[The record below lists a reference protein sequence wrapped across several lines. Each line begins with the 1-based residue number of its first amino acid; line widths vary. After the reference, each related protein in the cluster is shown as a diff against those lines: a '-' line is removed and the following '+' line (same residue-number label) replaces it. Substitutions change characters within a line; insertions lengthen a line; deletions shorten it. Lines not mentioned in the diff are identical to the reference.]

1 MRIVSGKL
9 KGIRFQPPKSFD
21 SRPTTDFA
29 KEGIFNVLEN
39 NYDFS
44 SMRILDLFAGT
55 GNVSFEFAS
64 RGAEKV
70 IAVDRNFRCVKFI
83 DDFGKKHQLDN
94 LLALKADVLNF
105 IQQHSAAYDLIFADP
120 PFKFQ
125 SYEQLISEV
134 LSSALLAENGIFILE
149 HEKRIKFD
157 ELPSFDYERKYGNVV
172 FSIFKKQLRSVD

>member
-39 NYDFS
+39 TYDIS
-44 SMRILDLFAGT
+44 SLRILDLFAGT
-55 GNVSFEFAS
+55 GSVSFEFAS

-70 IAVDRNFRCVKFI
+70 VSVDKNFRCVKFI
-83 DDFGKKHQLDN
+83 DEFSRKHN
-94 LLALKADVLNF
+94 LENLSSLKSDVFKF
-105 IQQHSAAYDLIFADP
+105 IQQHTSQYDLIFADP

-125 SYEQLISEV
+125 SYDELITVV
-134 LSSALLAENGIFILE
+134 LSSGLLSKNGIFILE
-149 HEKRIKFD
+149 HEKRINFD
-157 ELPSFDYERKYGNVV
+157 EVASFDYARKYGNVV
-172 FSIFKKQLRSVD
+172 FSIFTQQLRSVD

>member
-55 GNVSFEFAS
+55 GSVSFEFAS

-70 IAVDRNFRCVKFI
+70 ISVDKNFRCIKFI
-83 DDFGKKHQLDN
+83 DDFGRKHHLDN
-94 LLALKADVLNF
+94 LSGLKSDVFKF
-105 IQQHSAAYDLIFADP
+105 IQQHSGEYDLVFADP

-125 SYEQLISEV
+125 SYEELIAGV
-134 LSSALLAENGIFILE
+134 LSNGLLAENGIFVLE
-149 HEKRIKFD
+149 HEKRVKF
-157 ELPSFDYERKYGNVV
+157 EEMPGFDYARKYGNVV
-172 FSIFKKQLRSVD
+172 FSIFTQQLRIVD